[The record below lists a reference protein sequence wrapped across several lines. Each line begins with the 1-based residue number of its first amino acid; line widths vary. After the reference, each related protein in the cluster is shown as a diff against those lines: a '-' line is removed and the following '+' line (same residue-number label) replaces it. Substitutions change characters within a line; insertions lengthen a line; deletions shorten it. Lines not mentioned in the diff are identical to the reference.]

1 MKVSDETV
9 LRAGARIRRIAFS
22 LLIALLTLAP
32 VGLARADEPPPVAT
46 PTGEALTTWA
56 MHWFAQMMA
65 GRTDRSQYAAG
76 FVAQVTDEA
85 GARRS
90 HHLHR
95 HRGAPAPPAIGG
107 T

>member
-65 GRTDRSQYAAG
+65 GRTDRSQYAPG
-76 FVAQVTDEA
+76 FVPQVTDEA
-85 GARRS
+85 VARIF
-90 HHLHR
+90 HHPNVYR
-95 HRGAPAPPAIGG
+95 AAPLRAEIVG